1 MEGFRL
7 MPLPAALLFAVVF
20 TAAGFGLGTLASYIL
35 RRLFGDL
42 RD

>member
-1 MEGFRL
+1 

-20 TAAGFGLGTLASYIL
+20 TAAGFGLGTLTLYIL